1 MADAVLNQTLYQGE
15 KKLITHY
22 QNVSDNSGGTT
33 TVVDVSGLDADTL
46 GNSCATVTLNKIWF
60 SVSMTAKV
68 DAVKLMWD
76 ADTDACFLTVEQTGF
91 LDYSSIGGIKN
102 NEATNFT
109 GDVKI
114 VMPACTAND
123 SATITCEWLKNYQEV
138 ANG

>member
-1 MADAVLNQTLYQGE
+1 MADVVLNQTLFEGD

-22 QNVSDNSGGTT
+22 QNVSDNTGGTT
-33 TVVDVSGLDADTL
+33 KIVDVSALTARQDGATP
-46 GNSCATVTLNKIWF
+46 STVTLNKIWY

-76 ADTDACFLTVEQTGF
+76 ADTDATFLTIEGDGH

-109 GDVKI
+109 GDVVF

-123 SATITCEWLKNYQEV
+123 SATITCEWIKNY
-138 ANG
+138 

>member
-1 MADAVLNQTLYQGE
+1 MADVVLNQTLFEGD
-15 KKLITHY
+15 KKIVTHY

-33 TVVDVSGLDADTL
+33 KIVDVSALTARKDGATP
-46 GNSCATVTLNKIWF
+46 ATVTLNKIWY

-76 ADTDACFLTVEQTGF
+76 ADTDATFITVEGDGY

-102 NEATNFT
+102 NQATNFT
-109 GDVKI
+109 GDVVI

-123 SATITCEWLKNYQEV
+123 SATITCEWLKNY
-138 ANG
+138 

>member
-1 MADAVLNQTLYQGE
+1 MADVVLNQTLFEGD

-22 QNVSDNSGGTT
+22 QNVSDNTGGTT
-33 TVVDVSGLDADTL
+33 KIVDVSALTARQDGATP
-46 GNSCATVTLNKIWF
+46 STVTLNKIWY

-76 ADTDACFLTVEQTGF
+76 ADTDATFLTVEGDGY

-109 GDVKI
+109 GDVVF

-123 SATITCEWLKNYQEV
+123 SATITCEWIKNY
-138 ANG
+138 

>member
-1 MADAVLNQTLYQGE
+1 MADVVLNQTLFEGD
-15 KKLITHY
+15 KKIVTHY

-33 TVVDVSGLDADTL
+33 KIVDVSALTARKDGATP
-46 GNSCATVTLNKIWF
+46 ATVTLNKIWY

-76 ADTDACFLTVEQTGF
+76 ADTDATFLTVEGDGY

-109 GDVKI
+109 GDVVI

-123 SATITCEWLKNYQEV
+123 SATITCEWLKNY
-138 ANG
+138 

>member
-1 MADAVLNQTLYQGE
+1 MADLVLNQTVYQGT

-33 TVVDVSGLDADTL
+33 TVVDVSGLEKDTL
-46 GNSCATVTLNKIWF
+46 GNACATVTLNKVWY

-76 ADTDACFLTVEQTGF
+76 ADTDAAFLTLEQSGF

-102 NEATNFT
+102 NKATNYT
-109 GDVKI
+109 GDVKF
-114 VMPACTAND
+114 VMPACTSAD
-123 SATITCEWLKNYQEV
+123 SATITCEWLKNY
-138 ANG
+138 

>member
-1 MADAVLNQTLYQGE
+1 MADVVLNQTLFEGD

-33 TVVDVSGLDADTL
+33 KIVDVSALTARQNGSTP
-46 GNSCATVTLNKIWF
+46 ATVTLNKIWY

-68 DAVKLMWD
+68 DSVKLMWD
-76 ADTDACFLTVEQTGF
+76 ADTDATFLTVEGDGH

-109 GDVKI
+109 GDVVF

-123 SATITCEWLKNYQEV
+123 SATITCEWLKNY
-138 ANG
+138 

>member
-1 MADAVLNQTLYQGE
+1 MADTVLNQTIYQGD

-33 TVVDVSGLDADTL
+33 TVVDVSGLTKDKNGTAC
-46 GNSCATVTLNKIWF
+46 STVTLNKIWY

-68 DAVKLMWD
+68 AAVKLMWD
-76 ADTDACFLTVEQTGF
+76 ADTDAAFLTVEGDGY

-109 GDVKI
+109 GDVVI

-123 SATITCEWLKNYQEV
+123 SATITCEWLKNYS
-138 ANG
+138 

>member
-1 MADAVLNQTLYQGE
+1 MADVVLNQTLFEGD

-22 QNVSDNSGGTT
+22 NNVSDSTGGTT
-33 TVVDVSGLDADTL
+33 KIVDVSALTAKPDGSTP
-46 GNSCATVTLNKIWF
+46 ATVTLNKIWY

-76 ADTDACFLTVEQTGF
+76 ADTDATFLTVEGDGH

-102 NEATNFT
+102 NQATNFT
-109 GDVKI
+109 GDVVF

-123 SATITCEWLKNYQEV
+123 SATITCEWIKNY
-138 ANG
+138 

>member
-1 MADAVLNQTLYQGE
+1 MADVVLNQTLFEGD
-15 KKLITHY
+15 KKIVTHY

-33 TVVDVSGLDADTL
+33 KIVDVSALTARKDGATP
-46 GNSCATVTLNKIWF
+46 ATVTLNKIWY

-68 DAVKLMWD
+68 DSVKLMWD
-76 ADTDACFLTVEQTGF
+76 ADTDATFITVEGDGY

-109 GDVKI
+109 GDVVI

-123 SATITCEWLKNYQEV
+123 SATITCEWLKNY
-138 ANG
+138 